1 MELLRRFA
9 NLRKVTL
16 RKNQSVRFR
25 YSVILVTAV
34 LLVIS
39 ATSCALIVP
48 TPTPV
53 PLPILLTATVQPSP
67 TATETLPPG
76 LPGVPTLPPSLP
88 THAPTT
94 IPQSSGNPPPSFA
107 PPAPVAKRIVFATGA
122 TSTMVQGSVAAG
134 GLDRW
139 VIRVLGGQ
147 TMNVTVTPA
156 SGSVVLIVYG
166 ADGSVL
172 QSDHAGA
179 SAFSGIVPSTQDYIL
194 DVRGPVSIAT
204 TYTLQVVIPPLSR
217 EAPTLVPK
225 RISFAPGATSATVQ
239 SHLPAG
245 QIERWVL
252 RALAGQTM
260 TVNTSATQGAV
271 ILIIWGG
278 QDGVV
283 LISDHAGATSWSGKL
298 PTTEDYYI
306 DVRSLGIT
314 TANYWLQVTIPPK

>member
-1 MELLRRFA
+1 MPYRVLGALA
-9 NLRKVTL
+9 VWLMIGVTG
-16 RKNQSVRFR
+16 
-25 YSVILVTAV
+25 
-34 LLVIS
+34 
-39 ATSCALIVP
+39 CALIMP

-53 PLPILLTATVQPSP
+53 PLLILPTATLSPSP
-67 TATETLPPG
+67 TATATLPPG

-88 THAPTT
+88 SIVPTAV
-94 IPQSSGNPPPSFA
+94 PPVLGNPLPSSA
-107 PPAPVAKRIVFATGA
+107 PPAPAAKRISFATGA
-122 TSTMVQGSVAAG
+122 TSATVQGSVAAG

-139 VIRVLGGQ
+139 LIRVLGGQ

-166 ADGSVL
+166 ADGNVL

-179 SAFSGIVPSTQDYIL
+179 STFSGLVPSTQDYIL

-239 SHLPAG
+239 SNLPAG

-252 RALAGQTM
+252 RAFAGQTM
-260 TVNTSATQGAV
+260 TVNTSAAQGAV
-271 ILIIWGG
+271 ILIIWGA
-278 QDGVV
+278 QDGAV

-298 PTTEDYYI
+298 PTTEDYNI
-306 DVRSLGIT
+306 DVRSVGNT
-314 TANYWLQVTIPPK
+314 TANYTLQVMIPPK